1 MSEFSID
8 SIGLKVGLE
17 IHQQLATNKK
27 LFCNCKPIESEEYSI
42 KFQRKLRAVKSELG
56 EYDPAA
62 LFEKSKSKTIVY
74 YANSESS
81 CLVEQDEEPP
91 HNLDNNAKELAL
103 IIATSLNSK
112 IFNEIYPMRKSVID
126 GSNTTGFQRTMLI
139 SQGGKIEVNGETIG
153 VQSICLEEDAAKLL
167 GDKGDIRE
175 YSLDR
180 LGVPLLEIALDP
192 VEGDPKKIKNI
203 ALALG
208 RLLRST
214 KKVTRGIG
222 SIRQDVNVSVKDGG
236 GIVEVKGVQQLDQL
250 EKVVEFEAKR
260 QYGLVK
266 IAEKLKN
273 SDFKGIS
280 KSENVFDITEDW
292 KGCQSKI
299 IQKALKDN
307 STIKAIK
314 IENFSGMFGYTPFEG
329 VRLGKEIG
337 QLVKFYGIGGVFHSD
352 ELPNYGI
359 EEKDVLIVKNILKV
373 KQNDAF
379 LIIAAPSSKIDFVID
394 SIISRLLEAK
404 NGVPAETRLAT
415 QTGET
420 VFLRPR
426 PGASRMYPE
435 TDIPPISVT
444 NKELENAKKNIPKSW
459 DESLLEL
466 QKKYELNP
474 QLSEQIFDSRY
485 MELFEKVIERIKIN
499 PTFVASILC
508 STITN
513 LERNGMNSK
522 LLTEENIIK
531 SFQLLEEGKIAKE
544 SIEIIYESIMS
555 GKSQTIDEA
564 LKNASIE
571 AVDETKVEQIIID
584 IIEKNQEIIK
594 NQKERSIGPLM
605 GIVMKELRGK
615 ASGEIVNN
623 LLLKNI
629 KKKLENMGL

>member
-1 MSEFSID
+1 VSEFSINN
-8 SIGLKVGLE
+8 IGLKVGLE

-27 LFCNCKPIESEEYSI
+27 LFCSCRPIESDEYYM

-62 LFEKSKSKTIVY
+62 LFEKSKSKTIMY
-74 YANSESS
+74 YSNPESS

-91 HNLDNNAKELAL
+91 HNLDKDAKELVL
-103 IIATSLNSK
+103 VIASSLNSK
-112 IFNEIYPMRKSVID
+112 IFSEVYPMRKTVID
-126 GSNTTGFQRTMLI
+126 GSNTTGFQRTMLF
-139 SQGGKIEVNGETIG
+139 SQGGQIDVDGDKVG
-153 VQSICLEEDAAKLL
+153 VQSICLEEDSAKLL
-167 GDKGDIRE
+167 GDKGNIRE

-180 LGVPLLEIALDP
+180 LGIPLIEIALEP
-192 VEGDPKKIKNI
+192 VEGDSKKIKKI
-203 ALALG
+203 ALSLG

-236 GIVEVKGVQQLDQL
+236 GVVEVKGVQQLDQL
-250 EKVVEFEAKR
+250 EKIVKFEAKR
-260 QYGLVK
+260 QHGLVK

-280 KSENVFDITEDW
+280 KNEDIFDITEDW
-292 KGCQSKI
+292 NGCKSEI

-307 STIKAIK
+307 SIIKAIK
-314 IENFSGMFGYTPFEG
+314 IENFSGMFGYSPYEG

-359 EEKDVLIVKNILKV
+359 NNEDISIVKNILKI
-373 KQNDAF
+373 KENDAF
-379 LIIAAPSSKIDFVID
+379 LILAAPSSKIDFAID
-394 SIISRLLEAK
+394 SIINRLVEAK
-404 NGVPAETRLAT
+404 KGVPAETRLAT

-435 TDIPPISVT
+435 TDIPPILVT
-444 NKELENAKKNIPKSW
+444 SDELENAEKNIPKSW

-466 QKKYELNP
+466 QKKYDLNH
-474 QLSEQIFDSRY
+474 QLSEQIFDSQY
-485 MELFEKVIERIKIN
+485 IELFEKIVKRTKVN

-513 LERNGMNSK
+513 LERSGLNSN
-522 LLTEENIIK
+522 LLRNEDIVK
-531 SFQLLEEGKIAKE
+531 SFQLLEEEKIAKE
-544 SIEIIYESIMS
+544 SIEMIFENIMDE
-555 GKSQTIDEA
+555 KSQTVEEA
-564 LKNASIE
+564 MKNASIE
-571 AVDETKVEQIIID
+571 AVNESDLEKIIEEIV
-584 IIEKNQEIIK
+584 EKNQEIVK
-594 NQKERSIGPLM
+594 NQKERAVGPLM
-605 GIVMKELRGK
+605 GIAMKELRGK
-615 ASGEIVNN
+615 ASGEMINK

-629 KKKLENMGL
+629 KKKLANI